1 MIEKGKKVKLNYVL
15 MVDDD
20 IVQSSKGGEPFEYV
34 HGETQIISGLASELE
49 GLKQGDEK
57 TIVVPPEKGYGESSS
72 AAFKEFPRSSLP
84 PEINPEVGMQL
95 EVRGSSG
102 DPRPAKISEV
112 KDETIVLDLN
122 HPLAGKTLKF
132 EVKVLEVV

>member
-1 MIEKGKKVKLNYVL
+1 V
-15 MVDDD
+15 VDDD
-20 IVQSSKGGEPFEYV
+20 IVQSSKNAGEAFEYV

-57 TIVVPPEKGYGESSS
+57 TIVVPPGKGYGEINPT
-72 AAFKEFPRSSLP
+72 AFKEFPKASLP
-84 PEINPEVGMQL
+84 PEIKPEVGMQM
-95 EVRGSSG
+95 EVQSSEG
-102 DPRPAKISEV
+102 NPRPAKISEV

-132 EVKVLEVV
+132 EVKILEVA